1 METAMKALVGVLVLA
16 GLLYGQAHAN
26 EHQGIGGVPRVLD
39 GDTLAFGK
47 QRVRL
52 DGIDAPESSQS
63 CYRERNSAGSAWS
76 CGAAATEALRSYI
89 SNRPVSC
96 EVLDTDRYGR
106 LIARCSVLHDGQSVD
121 LGGAMVWNGW
131 ALAYTQY
138 SRAYVREQREAEAAG
153 RGIWTS
159 HWQSPD
165 EYRRQASR

>member
-1 METAMKALVGVLVLA
+1 MKTLGMILFLWGAV
-16 GLLYGQAHAN
+16 YGQAHAG

-63 CYRERNSAGSAWS
+63 CYRQANDARSAWA
-76 CGAAATEALRSYI
+76 CGQAATEALRSYI
-89 SNRPVSC
+89 NNRAVTC
-96 EVLDTDRYGR
+96 DVLDTDRYGR

-138 SRAYVREQREAEAAG
+138 SRAYVREQRDAEAAG

-159 HWQSPD
+159 HWQSPA
-165 EYRRQASR
+165 EYRRSK